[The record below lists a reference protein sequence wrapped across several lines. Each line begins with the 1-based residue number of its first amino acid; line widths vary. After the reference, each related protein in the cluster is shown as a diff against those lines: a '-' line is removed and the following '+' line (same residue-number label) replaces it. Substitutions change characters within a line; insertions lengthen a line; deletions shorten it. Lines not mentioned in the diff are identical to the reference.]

1 MTDQVNVL
9 EIMREIRAEIA
20 RRCGADEE
28 RILEYARL
36 KLRAWSAA
44 PPLRAWPAPQRSGSD
59 WNVSEET
66 LWRSTRGG
74 LGNLLMLVRRLT
86 RPLVKLFA
94 NLEALAHRQR
104 GINAE
109 QDQRLTHLEDLASNL
124 AVEMVRLQLELQA
137 RDPRGAGREPR
148 QRD

>member
-1 MTDQVNVL
+1 MADQVDVL

-20 RRCGADEE
+20 RRRGGDQE

-36 KLRAWSAA
+36 KLRAWSGAA
-44 PPLRAWPAPQRSGSD
+44 PLRAWPAPRRSGAD

-74 LGNLLMLVRRLT
+74 LGQLLMLVRRLT

-94 NLEALAHRQR
+94 NLEALVHLQR
-104 GINAE
+104 AINAE
-109 QDQRLTHLEDLASNL
+109 QDQRLTRLEELASNL
-124 AVEMVRLQLELQA
+124 ALEVARLQLELDA
-137 RDPRGAGREPR
+137 RAARPEPE
-148 QRD
+148 D